1 MQHNRIEI
9 SGFLSDRPTL
19 RYLPSGTKVANA
31 RLGETCRFA
40 GSDGQLQSHTNWHS
54 LVFYNNLAD
63 LAITYER
70 GENIFVVGTVQQRKF
85 TPADGS
91 PRIVHEVLVRSCHR
105 IAASKTGEPES
116 AEAPTNDRDAGR
128 SGVENDDDT
137 WPVAAR

>member
-9 SGFLSDRPTL
+9 SGFLSDRPAL

-40 GSDGQLQSHTNWHS
+40 GADGQLQSHTNWHS
-54 LVFYNNLAD
+54 LVFYNNIAD
-63 LAITYER
+63 VAITYER

-91 PRIVHEVLVRSCHR
+91 QRTVHEVLVRSCHR
-105 IAASKTGEPES
+105 IATSRANEEEHVDEQAAVGVASST
-116 AEAPTNDRDAGR
+116 
-128 SGVENDDDT
+128 GVENDDDT
-137 WPVAAR
+137 WPVSTR